1 MESGEIHDIP
11 EDVWESELEKDH
23 GRLEKREVRIVTD
36 IDWLENKD
44 MWKDLKTIIMR
55 KLALKRLRA
64 LNVEKKRY
72 SANLKMMRAMLDNGL
87 LSRTLFG
94 E

>member
-1 MESGEIHDIP
+1 M
-11 EDVWESELEKDH
+11 
-23 GRLEKREVRIVTD
+23 
-36 IDWLENKD
+36 N
-44 MWKDLKTIIMR
+44 IMR

-72 SANLKMMRAMLDNGL
+72 SANLKMMRAMLDNGF
-87 LSRTLFG
+87 LSRALFG